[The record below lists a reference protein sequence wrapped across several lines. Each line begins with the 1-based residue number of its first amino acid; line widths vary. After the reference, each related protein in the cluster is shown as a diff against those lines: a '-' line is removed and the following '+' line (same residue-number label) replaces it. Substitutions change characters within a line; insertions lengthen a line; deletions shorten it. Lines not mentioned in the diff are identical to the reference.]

1 MYNVCVRNGSA
12 LAAPDCGMF
21 QVGDL
26 VKISALGPDPTG
38 WAAKSFASG
47 CIYLIVEQPDRSQHW
62 LWAAKVSDGKHYC
75 LTKDR
80 TEKIG

>member
-26 VKISALGPDPTG
+26 VKISALGPDPIG
-38 WAAKSFASG
+38 WAVKSFASG
-47 CIYLIVEQPDRSQHW
+47 CVYLIAEQPARAADW
-62 LWAAKVSDGKHYC
+62 LWAVRVGDGKHYC

-80 TEKIG
+80 TEKVG

>member
-1 MYNVCVRNGSA
+1 
-12 LAAPDCGMF
+12 MF

-47 CIYLIVEQPDRSQHW
+47 CIYLIIEQPDRSQHW
-62 LWAAKVSDGKHYC
+62 LWAAMVSDGKHYC